1 MRYCLT
7 HTAFLNVPLKH
18 RTSGLFAR
26 YSIPKGVTVVPY
38 LGEYYE
44 RTNWDARTRGFY
56 SWEFG
61 AENQSDGR
69 VLDAFEYRNVRR
81 LCERTEC

>member
-1 MRYCLT
+1 VRLCLT
-7 HTAFLNVPLKH
+7 HSASLIVPLKH
-18 RTSGLFAR
+18 CTSGLFAR
-26 YSIPKGVTVVPY
+26 YSIPKGVTVVAY

-81 LCERTEC
+81 TRERTVC